1 MGIGSVLQ
9 ELLDKNH
16 TNVNAVSVATGVNA
30 STLYSMIKRD
40 NLKASITDLNLVA
53 QHLGVDL
60 DYICS
65 RIDPSDAMESLE
77 KYQRSVSVWV
87 TNEEFEV
94 ITRFRSA
101 DDHTKKIVK
110 TALDIES

>member
-65 RIDPSDAMESLE
+65 RIDPSDAMDSLE
-77 KYQRSVSVWV
+77 KRERSVSLLV
-87 TNEEFEV
+87 TNEESE
-94 ITRFRSA
+94 IIAKFRSA
-101 DDHTKKIVK
+101 DGHTKKIVK
-110 TALDIES
+110 TVLSIES